1 MGPIKDELGLEQG
14 GPSSSEYYKL
24 YSNENLENAQKS
36 GQGICIPNS
45 GIISAVGL
53 ADDTILAANKLS
65 KLSNILFLTTNYC
78 EKYGV
83 TLSHEK
89 TKLLK
94 ITNKELTNLE
104 VYNPINI
111 DGHPIDFSTEA
122 EHVGVIRSSERGNLP
137 HLMRRISSHRKALGA
152 TLSSGTAQKSRAN
165 PVVGLRLERVYG
177 SPVLFS
183 GVSVLF
189 LSGSEISLLDRH
201 LKSTYQNIQKLLP
214 DTPRAVVHFL
224 SGSLPG
230 EAMIHLRMLGI
241 FGMVARL
248 TADPLRTHARNVLT
262 TAKSSSKS
270 WFIQIQNISLKY
282 DLPHPLKILETQ
294 PGKEAY
300 SKLITAKIMSYWE
313 NRLRG
318 EAALLSSLVY
328 FKPEFTSLKKPHPI
342 WLTA

>member
-1 MGPIKDELGLEQG
+1 MDGSSINLINNRLTNRLTYLDWNRSIMGPIKDELGLEQG

-189 LSGSEISLLDRH
+189 LSGSEISLLDKH
-201 LKSTYQNIQKLLP
+201 L
-214 DTPRAVVHFL
+214 
-224 SGSLPG
+224 
-230 EAMIHLRMLGI
+230 
-241 FGMVARL
+241 
-248 TADPLRTHARNVLT
+248 NVLT
-262 TAKSSSKS
+262 K
-270 WFIQIQNISLKY
+270 ISRSCCQTRL
-282 DLPHPLKILETQ
+282 DLLFTFFL
-294 PGKEAY
+294 A
-300 SKLITAKIMSYWE
+300 
-313 NRLRG
+313 
-318 EAALLSSLVY
+318 VY
-328 FKPEFTSLKKPHPI
+328 L
-342 WLTA
+342 ARR